1 MYVGGTNLKTLKNN
15 KMARIKD
22 VQLSMQEQEQNSFN
36 QLEIARIAV
45 QENPPTTETKYHI
58 FKLVDTNKNGGTY
71 IPNIDDVINP
81 ETGKEE
87 RIRLLSGVESIWVKD
102 QKGLDLDYIRQNAK
116 SLAFH
121 RGQKVL
127 RIPDWDKTSL
137 EFARICRHNIGNPN
151 RKSGSKFEFFE
162 YDPSRQA
169 KEALERESLE
179 IDMAII
185 ARELDEVTLKKYAS
199 FLKITMHDELGE
211 LKTID
216 SLRKEL
222 MLYAKRNAFEFRD
235 IINNKSKEI
244 EINYLVKKAILSAK
258 IDVGSQPGRAFWSN
272 AGGLIGVIPS
282 QRQPLDYLVELALTN
297 TEEGRTFQKQLNE
310 TMK

>member
-1 MYVGGTNLKTLKNN
+1 
-15 KMARIKD
+15 MAKLKD
-22 VQLSMQEQEQNSFN
+22 VQFSMLAETQQQESSLHQE
-36 QLEIARIAV
+36 EVARIAV
-45 QENPPTTETKYHI
+45 LENPPTTETRYYI
-58 FKLVDTNKNGGTY
+58 FKLVDTNKKGGTY

-87 RIRLLSGVESIWVKD
+87 RIRLLSGVDSIWIKD
-102 QKGLDLDYIRQNAK
+102 QKLVDQDYIRQNAK
-116 SLAFH
+116 SLAFP
-121 RGQKVL
+121 RGAKCL
-127 RIPDWDKTSL
+127 RIPDWDKTAL

-235 IINNKSKEI
+235 IINNKSKEV
-244 EINYLVKKAILSAK
+244 EINYLIKKAILSAK
-258 IDVGSQPGRAFWSN
+258 IDVGSQPGRAFWAN
-272 AGGLIGVIPS
+272 GGGLIGIIPS
-282 QRQPLDYLVELALTN
+282 QRQPLDYLTELALTN